1 MENINCGI
9 FIKLRLS
16 DLCISDNDEVLFRYE
31 YKYHC
36 ESLTVSLK
44 HVFNDNLALNTYSNN
59 KFGLFLEHFSVAIL
73 SSILPKKKLRI
84 FQFKLVHFQK
94 WFMSALLSW
103 QHFPLRYKPCLK
115 KFGPDWFSG
124 IFYCLSGHHS
134 WTLWP
139 ICLKFLLGNSGEP
152 CIYS

>member
-9 FIKLRLS
+9 YIKLRLS

-73 SSILPKKKLRI
+73 SSILPKKNCGFFNLNWYI
-84 FQFKLVHFQK
+84 FKNDLCLHFCPGNIFHCAINLVSK
-94 WFMSALLSW
+94 NLDPIGSAVFFIVCPAITHEPFHRFASN
-103 QHFPLRYKPCLK
+103 
-115 KFGPDWFSG
+115 
-124 IFYCLSGHHS
+124 FY
-134 WTLWP
+134 
-139 ICLKFLLGNSGEP
+139 
-152 CIYS
+152 